1 MIVIIKIKVKNEIIG
16 QDICELRKLIL
27 KLILFQFIK
36 NPFFLYKI
44 ILNTK
49 NDILNNAYIDN
60 KTFIVPII
68 KFV

>member
-49 NDILNNAYIDN
+49 NNILNNAYIDN